1 MSTSPFCPSWICL
14 CSPVVVHSVLLGA
27 LALGVLRLAGISCD
41 KILCDAFD
49 CCSAPL
55 CALSGGDLLSENF
68 MSLKQLSVVH
78 LWCCLCGYVT
88 LFIKTVVNKAFT
100 TRTFCLCGVQL
111 SNDQL
116 MFCGGHFRINV
127 VLQYCCSSWGPWVS
141 RSHPPSPLVTPTLF
155 FSFWELWRMF
165 SILWVLV
172 TIVAACLVGIVSSL
186 ETTLFFVDLAI
197 LFWSW
202 KTCPANPFR
211 LRTT

>member
-1 MSTSPFCPSWICL
+1 MDLSLFTRCCAL
-14 CSPVVVHSVLLGA
+14 CAFGRI
-27 LALGVLRLAGISCD
+27 GFGCRLAGISCD

-78 LWCCLCGYVT
+78 LWCGLCGYVT

-141 RSHPPSPLVTPTLF
+141 RCRWIDGGLVPCRKV
-155 FSFWELWRMF
+155 LWRF
-165 SILWVLV
+165 NHLFHWDTSLSSRAIFHSAVASYCVRFHIPCASVTTALPIVL
-172 TIVAACLVGIVSSL
+172 TSARFLRFHGCLYLKRGV
-186 ETTLFFVDLAI
+186 
-197 LFWSW
+197 
-202 KTCPANPFR
+202 K
-211 LRTT
+211 